1 MRRCFTIGG
10 VCRRRWGIGTGRC
23 CRRAMCIRRGFE
35 DARCEHFGSW
45 RREKGRKKA
54 LTRPCT
60 AHSKHLFPSGNMT
73 EGIRR
78 KIPPFFQQ
86 LTIFHRKFLTLQPS
100 CLLILS
106 LHVPSWRNGRRARLK
121 IEFQKSVGSSPT
133 GGTNFYILSPC
144 KTLDFARVFHFLLS
158 FRFTLFHKTG
168 VQRRVQMY
176 PSRGTSHK
184 FFSRWPD

>member
-1 MRRCFTIGG
+1 MIRRPPRSTLFPYTTLFRSGALCARQRVFRHGVRTSCGIPLRRIMRRCFTIGG

-133 GGTNFYILSPC
+133 GGTN
-144 KTLDFARVFHFLLS
+144 
-158 FRFTLFHKTG
+158 
-168 VQRRVQMY
+168 Q
-176 PSRGTSHK
+176 
-184 FFSRWPD
+184 